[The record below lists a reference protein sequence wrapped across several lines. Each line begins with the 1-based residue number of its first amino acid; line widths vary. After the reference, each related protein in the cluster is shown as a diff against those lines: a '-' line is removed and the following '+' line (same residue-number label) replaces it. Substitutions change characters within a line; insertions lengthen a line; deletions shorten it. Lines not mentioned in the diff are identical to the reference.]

1 MPDVKRQLYYAN
13 YIIKVLR
20 EEDYYYN
27 EEKVR
32 IFVYRNIL
40 TEEDFIKAKY
50 LLKASKNWSSFREL
64 MEAEFN
70 DEF

>member
-1 MPDVKRQLYYAN
+1 MNTIERQLYYAN

-27 EEKVR
+27 AEKVR
-32 IFVYRNIL
+32 LFVYRNIL
-40 TEEDFIKAKY
+40 TEDDFLKSKY

-64 MEAEFN
+64 MEKEFN